1 MYSKIKTVL
10 KGQGKTLVDL
20 SNMTGIKYL
29 TLWHKVKGDYP
40 LNFDE
45 AKKIKEALAV
55 DIPLEE
61 LFEVST

>member
-1 MYSKIKTVL
+1 MYSKIKKEL
-10 KGQGKTLVDL
+10 KEQGKTLVDL

-40 LNFDE
+40 LTLDE
-45 AKKIKEALAV
+45 AKKIKTALSV

-61 LFEVST
+61 LFEATV